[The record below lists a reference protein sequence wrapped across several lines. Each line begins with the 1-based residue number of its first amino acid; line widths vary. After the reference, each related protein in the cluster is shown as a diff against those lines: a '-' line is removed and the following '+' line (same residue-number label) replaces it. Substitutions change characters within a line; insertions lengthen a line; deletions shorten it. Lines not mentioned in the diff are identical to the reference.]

1 MHRPSERANRPTR
14 TGTRAKRW
22 SVIAALLALVL
33 LLAACQTAPPEPAP
47 QAEPEFDMELE
58 LALLDLP
65 VNEQFRVRFLPPLA
79 KRMPTGEFVDDLALE
94 IRFFNVNPDTGAASG
109 TTLGSTLSTSKRTIA
124 SRRGTFSTIWFS
136 FNMLFERKA
145 TEYLRAEIRLPG
157 GPNAPVC
164 NETSEHCLGYL
175 DIYMFKGFWFG
186 RQNVPDGFVPVP
198 ALLGV
203 LPISFKVL
211 EEQAPPADNPPPATI
226 GELQGVA
233 GGTLGGGGA
242 EAPNCVSPFSSRPGQ
257 GLQRVGAGLQRVGA
271 IGGLIV
277 GEDTSQFGVPLI
289 SPAQVGTEL
298 LDEVAVP
305 RDLERSAVVLIVDDF
320 GSGYELP
327 AGIFTSGASIATYA
341 HQISHGALVLH
352 HLRELGQ
359 GLDPASE
366 WAKGFGADG
375 QPYWKRGITH
385 YPEEGEPQHHFL
397 YLQTVDVGSGSTD
410 DVPSAILSALEYWSD
425 RGLEDMVV
433 NMSFA
438 IVPCALAE
446 DYDAATGLAALD
458 IDTFEKYIAALAEVN
473 DIGQQYLNELDKL
486 VSIPAKVE
494 DDPLLVFTRCPIVET
509 GLLCDGSI
517 ATDTESPGALFF
529 KLFFVASSGNY
540 GGSYALYP
548 AAASHVIGVGSVEH
562 VGNTFQVSDYSNLA
576 RVAAP
581 GDYFILPTSNGEVVA
596 YTGTSFAAP
605 AVSIFLAFDAMGGP
619 ERCPQPDPTGEV
631 PTVIAEGDYGD
642 DAQPML
648 PFYTLDGSD
657 SALSLHCMEHD

>member
-22 SVIAALLALVL
+22 SVIGALLALVF

-233 GGTLGGGGA
+233 GGSLGSDGQQA
-242 EAPNCVSPFSSRPGQ
+242 LNCVSSYSGRPGQ

-271 IGGLIV
+271 VGGLFQ
-277 GEDTSQFGVPLI
+277 GQTADFPPTL
-289 SPAQVGTEL
+289 
-298 LDEVAVP
+298 VAP
-305 RDLERSAVVLIVDDF
+305 AVVGDELRSMIDDTVAPSWGSVLFVVDDF
-320 GSGYELP
+320 SAGLDLP
-327 AGIFTSGASIATYA
+327 AGLFEANADLDA
-341 HQISHGALVLH
+341 LAPDVSHGALVVH
-352 HLRELGQ
+352 HVLQLVPHLLR
-359 GLDPASE
+359 
-366 WAKGFGADG
+366 FGNPTGGIGNSPDG
-375 QPYWKRGITH
+375 DRYYWFQAAPS
-385 YPEEGEPQHHFL
+385 YGENPPSYF
-397 YLQTVDVGSGSTD
+397 YIQTIDVGSETTD
-410 DVPSAILSALEYWSD
+410 AIPD
-425 RGLEDMVV
+425 RIRDAIRHYDSKGVYDMVV

-438 IVPCALAE
+438 VVPCAVLN
-446 DYDAATGLAALD
+446 DYTNAQDLE
-458 IDTFEKYIAALAEVN
+458 TFDDYLEALADVN
-473 DIGQQYLNELDKL
+473 GIGDGYLGELDEL
-486 VSIPAKVE
+486 VSTPVNLE
-494 DDPLLVFTRCPIVET
+494 SDPLLAYLACPFPSVLN
-509 GLLCDGSI
+509 GVSVCDGSGPVSGDWGPFSTLI
-517 ATDTESPGALFF
+517 H
-529 KLFFVASSGNY
+529 VAASGNY
-540 GGSYALYP
+540 GNQYALFP
-548 AAASHVIGVGSVEH
+548 AASPFVVSVGSLEH
-562 VGNTFQVSDYSNLA
+562 SATGYAPSGYSNLA
-576 RVAAP
+576 EIAAP
-581 GDYFILPTSNGEVVA
+581 GGIFVLASVGDQTVGYA
-596 YTGTSFAAP
+596 GTSFAAP
-605 AVSIFLAFDAMGGP
+605 AVSLFLAVDVMYSYN
-619 ERCPQPDPTGEV
+619 RCPYQDVQNGE
-631 PTVIAEGDYGD
+631 PPALAHGDYD
-642 DAQPML
+642 MT
-648 PFYTLDGSD
+648 PFYVPRDPYD
-657 SALSLHCMEHD
+657 SAELVALCVVPR